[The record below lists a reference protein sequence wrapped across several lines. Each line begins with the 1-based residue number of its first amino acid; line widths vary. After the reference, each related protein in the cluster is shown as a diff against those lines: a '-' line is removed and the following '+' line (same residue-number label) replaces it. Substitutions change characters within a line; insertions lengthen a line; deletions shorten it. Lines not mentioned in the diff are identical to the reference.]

1 MLKSIEDISPTKKR
15 ISIEIPVEIIER
27 EFSSSLEVLRNKV
40 KIPGFRP
47 GKAPA
52 NLIEKRFGKEIE
64 AEVLDKLIPE
74 HYNMALRE
82 ADLQPVSM
90 PEIQE
95 KFEFKRHNPI
105 NMTFVI
111 EVLPKIENLNYE
123 NIKVEDIPVTVEDT
137 DIDSM
142 LKHLQEQKALFEV
155 SEEPVSMD
163 DLVSFELAGGELE
176 GNEKIPEL
184 EEALKAMGNEIFP
197 PDMME
202 RALGKKKEDII
213 EFTKTFED
221 NFQNE
226 KLKGKTA
233 KIKLVIKEIKKKSLP
248 TIDDEF
254 AKDLGFNDIS
264 ELKEKLKERIYNF
277 KKQQV
282 QRIQKASIINS
293 LIESINPPAPESL
306 VNREIEALI
315 MQKSVSDEDPAVET
329 DSVKEVLD
337 IAAEKDPGE
346 NILKQQKAIKEAED
360 EELRRREKAIK
371 NVQASMIIDAIGKKE
386 AVFVTDDEVDRR
398 IELVAKSL
406 SATPEAVRSFY
417 MYKEGSLDSL
427 RHSIFQEKVLD
438 FLLSKAS
445 IEAKENK

>member
-1 MLKSIEDISPTKKR
+1 LLKSIEDISPTKKR
-15 ISIEIPVEIIER
+15 ISIEIPVEIIEK
-27 EFSSSLEVLRNKV
+27 EFNSSLEILRNRV

-47 GKAPA
+47 GKAPV

-90 PEIQE
+90 PEMQE

-123 NIKVEDIPVTVEDT
+123 NIKVEDIPVTVEDS
-137 DIDSM
+137 DVDSM
-142 LKHLQEQKALFEV
+142 LKQLQEQKAVLEV

-163 DLVSFELAGGELE
+163 DLISFELADSKLE
-176 GNEKIPEL
+176 GDEEVPEL
-184 EEALKAMGNEIFP
+184 KEALETMGNEIFP
-197 PDMME
+197 PDIME
-202 RALGKKKEDII
+202 RALGKKKDDII
-213 EFTKTFED
+213 EFTRTFED
-221 NFQNE
+221 NFKYE
-226 KLKGKTA
+226 KLRGKTA
-233 KIKLVIKEIKKKSLP
+233 TIRLVLKEIKKKSLP
-248 TIDDEF
+248 SIDDEF
-254 AKDLGFNDIS
+254 AKDLGYNDMN
-264 ELKEKLKERIYNF
+264 ELREKLKERIHSF
-277 KKQQV
+277 KKQQI
-282 QRIQKASIINS
+282 QRIQKASIINN

-315 MQKSVSDEDPAVET
+315 MQKSVSEEEPAVET

-337 IAAEKDPGE
+337 IAAEKKPEE
-346 NILKQQKAIKEAED
+346 NPIKQQKAIKEAED
-360 EELRRREKAIK
+360 EELKRREKAIK

-386 AVFVTDDEVDRR
+386 AIFVTDDEVDRR
-398 IELVAKSL
+398 IELIARSL
-406 SATPEAVRSFY
+406 SATPEALRSFY

-427 RHSIFQEKVLD
+427 KHSIFQEKVLD

>member
-15 ISIEIPVEIIER
+15 VSIEIPVEVIDR
-27 EFSSSLEVLRNKV
+27 EFNSSLEVLRSKV

-90 PEIQE
+90 PEVQE
-95 KFEFKRHNPI
+95 KFEFKRHAPI

-123 NIKVEDIPVTVEDT
+123 NIKVEDIPVKVED
-137 DIDSM
+137 DEVDSM
-142 LKHLQEQKALFEV
+142 LKQLQEQKATLEV

-163 DLVSFELAGGELE
+163 DLVSFEFVECKLEDGETPSDLE
-176 GNEKIPEL
+176 GVIKS
-184 EEALKAMGNEIFP
+184 MGNEIFP
-197 PDMME
+197 ADTMQIC
-202 RALGKKKEDII
+202 LGKKKEDII
-213 EFTKTFED
+213 EITKTFE
-221 NFQNE
+221 NTFE
-226 KLKGKTA
+226 PKHLRGKTA
-233 KIKLVIKEIKKKSLP
+233 KIKLAIKEIKKKALP
-248 TIDDEF
+248 AIDDEF
-254 AKDLGFNDIS
+254 AKDLGYNDMS
-264 ELKEKLKERIYNF
+264 ELKEKLKDRIHNY
-277 KKQQV
+277 KKQQI

-306 VNREIEALI
+306 VNKEIEALI
-315 MQKSVSDEDPAVET
+315 MQKSVSEEPSVET

-337 IAAEKDPGE
+337 IAAEKDPE
-346 NILKQQKAIKEAED
+346 NNLVKQQKAIQEAEN
-360 EELRRREKAIK
+360 EELKRREKAIK

-386 AVFVTDDEVDRR
+386 AVFVTDDEVDQR
-398 IELVAKSL
+398 ISLIAKSL

-438 FLLSKAS
+438 LLLSKAS
-445 IEAKENK
+445 FETKENK

>member
-27 EFSSSLEVLRNKV
+27 EFSSSLEILRNKV

-52 NLIEKRFGKEIE
+52 NLVEKRFGKEIE

-82 ADLQPVSM
+82 AELQPVSM
-90 PEIQE
+90 PEFQE

-105 NMTFVI
+105 NMTFII

-123 NIKVEDIPVTVEDT
+123 NLKIEDIPVTVEDS
-137 DIDSM
+137 DIDAM
-142 LKHLQEQKALFEV
+142 IKQLQEQKAVFEV

-163 DLVSFELAGGELE
+163 DLVSFELAESEIENGEMT
-176 GNEKIPEL
+176 PEMQ
-184 EEALKAMGNEIFP
+184 EAIKSMGNEIFP
-197 PDMME
+197 SDMME
-202 RALGKKKEDII
+202 RSLGKKKEDII
-213 EFTKTFED
+213 EFTRTFED
-221 NFQNE
+221 NFKYE
-226 KLKGKTA
+226 KLRGKTA
-233 KIKLVIKEIKKKSLP
+233 KIKLVLKEIKKKSLP
-248 TIDDEF
+248 AIDDEF
-254 AKDLGFNDIS
+254 AKDLGFNDIN
-264 ELKEKLKERIYNF
+264 ELREKIKERIYNF

-282 QRIQKASIINS
+282 QRIQKASIVNS

-315 MQKSVSDEDPAVET
+315 MQKSLSDEDPAVET

-337 IAAEKDPGE
+337 IAAEKNSED
-346 NILKQQKAIKEAED
+346 NLIKQQKAIREAED

-386 AVFVTDDEVDRR
+386 AVFVTDDEVEKRL
-398 IELVAKSL
+398 ELIAKSL

-438 FLLSKAS
+438 LLLSKAS